1 MKLCAGAVLGVVT
14 LLTSSWLFAD
24 DFAAAQSAEPSV
36 DQARDALSKKAD
48 DADSAKALEQVFSAS
63 EQSYTLL
70 KKGERTLTYGFDY
83 SLLRDTQIETF
94 RASGNVISVAAQ
106 PQAQHTFTNSFTFDY
121 GVWDNLTFSI
131 RLPFVAAYDTERSL
145 DTYSLGDIST
155 SLRWQP
161 WPSVRGK
168 PSTTLYA
175 TLGLPTGQSPYDI
188 DPNTTLSTGNGYYS
202 LGGGA
207 NLSYVI
213 DPVVLFGSLGYTY
226 NMPVND
232 VNQMRGGRLLEKVE
246 PGATLSY
253 SMGFAYALSYD
264 VSLSTSYQMAYS
276 LKPTYT
282 FADQAVDGTE
292 QTSAIM
298 NFSLGLRTSPDYIV
312 NVNAG
317 FGMTEDSPDVL
328 LGVSMPLDIKG
339 LKAQ

>member
-1 MKLCAGAVLGVVT
+1 MGVKGRAWLAMLVLLAAGVV
-14 LLTSSWLFAD
+14 LAD
-24 DFAAAQSAEPSV
+24 EPST
-36 DQARDALSKKAD
+36 DQAREALSKKDD

-63 EQSYTLL
+63 EKSYTLL

-83 SLLRDTQIETF
+83 SLMRDTAVQAVRTG
-94 RASGNVISVAAQ
+94 SGNVYSVLAQ
-106 PQAQHTFTNSFTFDY
+106 SEAQHTFTNSFTFDY
-121 GVWDNLTFSI
+121 GIWDNLTFSI
-131 RLPFVAAYDTERSL
+131 RLPLVAMYDTERSI
-145 DTYSLGDIST
+145 DTYSLGDVST

-161 WPSVRGK
+161 WPSVRGR
-168 PSTTLYA
+168 PVTTLYA

-188 DPNTTLSTGNGYYS
+188 NEQDGLATGNGYYS
-202 LGGGA
+202 IGGGA

-226 NMPVND
+226 NTPVNNVD
-232 VNQMRGGRLLEKVE
+232 QVRGGRLLTDVE
-246 PGATLSY
+246 PGPTISY

-264 VSLSTSYQMAYS
+264 VSLSTSYQMAYT

-282 FADQAVDGTE
+282 FDDQKVDGTE

-328 LGVSMPLDIKG
+328 LGVSLPLDIKG
-339 LKAQ
+339 LKAP